1 MPEMSDQ
8 IQEGIAHLNISAR
21 DSTYSSSSLG
31 SPGRFDSAFPRIPA
45 RSSNVPPTDE
55 EVEATLDSARMPVL
69 TSNDADMQL
78 AWAQDTLMYVGT
90 AIDNEERLQTTQPA
104 RPSTPTVERQLRLDA
119 MNIVGFLA
127 DQQHPRAV
135 FMRGMWYEF
144 GRFGIAQ
151 DKKEAFRCYA
161 RAADRGYARAEYRL
175 GMLYEAANDPAKA
188 MRHYLRGVEA
198 EDSASLYRLG
208 MMTLRG
214 QHGQPQDFYK
224 GVDLVRRSADSVD
237 ENAPQGAYVYGMLLS
252 RQLPQIQVP
261 ESILPYDE
269 AKARTYIEIAAFHKF
284 AKAQLQMGS
293 AYELAALG
301 CQFDPILSLH
311 YNRLAARQGET
322 EADMALSKWF
332 LVGHEGIFA
341 KNEEL
346 AFTFANRAAATGLAT
361 AEFAMGYFYELGIY
375 VPKNLDTALA
385 WYRKAAANGSHDAQG
400 RIDGI
405 SRKQVLS
412 KNDHEKVALNRIR
425 SQYGSQRGKRPQR
438 FENPQSMPRMTAI
451 TEQGTSASQPPRSSS
466 TVPYPLDDRPPT
478 VKPSAPYPL
487 ADQPMPGSFP
497 LSRPATAQPER
508 PSSAFSLDPS
518 IRPSSTATTASG
530 HQRIPPGYQGMG
542 RPPPSAMDPRG
553 RPQVNRVAS
562 SPAPMGHPMGMQSP
576 TPPHPGQPDRLDI
589 GFVAPVD
596 DRRYRPGGR
605 QASGAPPGQGPAPAT
620 SPHGLRHTPSTPSM
634 NRPPRTSSKPELG
647 GRDYSQGGSSTPPV
661 AKPVTPAPAP
671 VAQAPATAPAP
682 APSAAALQAKKGP
695 KTFEEMGVPA
705 TKQGNECVS
714 FGSWE
719 LQWEEAGH

>member
-1 MPEMSDQ
+1 M
-8 IQEGIAHLNISAR
+8 
-21 DSTYSSSSLG
+21 
-31 SPGRFDSAFPRIPA
+31 
-45 RSSNVPPTDE
+45 
-55 EVEATLDSARMPVL
+55 
-69 TSNDADMQL
+69 
-78 AWAQDTLMYVGT
+78 
-90 AIDNEERLQTTQPA
+90 
-104 RPSTPTVERQLRLDA
+104 
-119 MNIVGFLA
+119 
-127 DQQHPRAV
+127 
-135 FMRGMWYEF
+135 
-144 GRFGIAQ
+144 
-151 DKKEAFRCYA
+151 
-161 RAADRGYARAEYRL
+161 
-175 GMLYEAANDPAKA
+175 
-188 MRHYLRGVEA
+188 
-198 EDSASLYRLG
+198 
-208 MMTLRG
+208 
-214 QHGQPQDFYK
+214 
-224 GVDLVRRSADSVD
+224 
-237 ENAPQGAYVYGMLLS
+237 
-252 RQLPQIQVP
+252 
-261 ESILPYDE
+261 
-269 AKARTYIEIAAFHKF
+269 
-284 AKAQLQMGS
+284 
-293 AYELAALG
+293 
-301 CQFDPILSLH
+301 
-311 YNRLAARQGET
+311 
-322 EADMALSKWF
+322 
-332 LVGHEGIFA
+332 
-341 KNEEL
+341 
-346 AFTFANRAAATGLAT
+346 
-361 AEFAMGYFYELGIY
+361 
-375 VPKNLDTALA
+375 
-385 WYRKAAANGSHDAQG
+385 
-400 RIDGI
+400 
-405 SRKQVLS
+405 
-412 KNDHEKVALNRIR
+412 
-425 SQYGSQRGKRPQR
+425 
-438 FENPQSMPRMTAI
+438 
-451 TEQGTSASQPPRSSS
+451 
-466 TVPYPLDDRPPT
+466 PYPLDDRPPT

-661 AKPVTPAPAP
+661 VKPVTPAPAP

-719 LQWEEAGH
+719 LQREEAGH